1 MGYDWGFVPQALTR
15 TPDWPY
21 PTHDSLQPYAGR
33 LGSGPR
39 LLGQIG
45 HEYRSVS
52 VFEKFPAG
60 STAKIKGS
68 WPRGFVRGRLTLNR
82 LLYTELM
89 LTGKSGVFL
98 LTRVECVDLSDV
110 EVAQT
115 PSLSDVESSP
125 SPDANCLV
133 THTPATTEWPR
144 KVPVDLYSA
153 SSRTCLRCAI
163 PLPVSRRWS
172 PLASRSARPQ
182 HHTERPWIRASVSRD
197 VSVYF
202 PSFRQVLIRSYRQM
216 AGPAGSGWV
225 GLGASFCAEVVYSSK
240 DGHPPRQ

>member
-1 MGYDWGFVPQALTR
+1 M
-15 TPDWPY
+15 
-21 PTHDSLQPYAGR
+21 
-33 LGSGPR
+33 
-39 LLGQIG
+39 
-45 HEYRSVS
+45 
-52 VFEKFPAG
+52 
-60 STAKIKGS
+60 
-68 WPRGFVRGRLTLNR
+68 RGRLTLNH

-133 THTPATTEWPR
+133 THTPATTERPR

-153 SSRTCLRCAI
+153 SSRTCLRCAT
-163 PLPVSRRWS
+163 
-172 PLASRSARPQ
+172 ASCKSALISASQPQ
-182 HHTERPWIRASVSRD
+182 HHTERPWIRAGVSRD

-202 PSFRQVLIRSYRQM
+202 ARYSFDPTHRWRGRRAQ
-216 AGPAGSGWV
+216 
-225 GLGASFCAEVVYSSK
+225 AE
-240 DGHPPRQ
+240 